1 MPQLIER
8 LQLLGV
14 EVRHG
19 VTRNGKSK
27 GISYSWNDQK
37 FSGTSL
43 GPAYTWTGLQKH
55 KEIDYQPERDLERIN
70 LILLIPDKPLP
81 IEQLE
86 KFLQEIELKQTQF
99 TPPPE
104 DESLRPVLQYYLH
117 QQRGLS
123 NYLVEPLQRQGLGYI
138 DQQKNVVFIKRDIN
152 GEKSGALVW
161 DTHRQDNRCMEYPDN
176 SDRSQ
181 GWFHLKLGGE
191 LDSQIER
198 VFLCDS
204 PIDALSL
211 ADIDRNTHK
220 GQPPVKTMYMAVDD
234 PNSLPLELLKNVNRI
249 ALAFNNDEQGNQT
262 AQVVQKIL
270 PQAKRIEPSGRTWNE
285 ILIEAKQKEIIEQ
298 KQRSRGFSR

>member
-1 MPQLIER
+1 
-8 LQLLGV
+8 LGV

-43 GPAYTWTGLQKH
+43 GPAYTFPGLQKH
-55 KEIDYQPERDLERIN
+55 KKIDYQPERDLERIN
-70 LILLIPDKPLP
+70 LILLIPDRPLP

-99 TPPPE
+99 TPPAE
-104 DESLRPVLQYYLH
+104 DESLRPVLQNYLT
-117 QQRGLS
+117 QKRGLT

-138 DQQKNVVFIKRDIN
+138 DQQKNVVFIKRDLN

-161 DTHRQDNRCMEYPDN
+161 DTTRLDNRCMEYPEN
-176 SDRSQ
+176 SDRSK

-191 LDSQIER
+191 ADSQIER
-198 VFLCDS
+198 VILCDS
-204 PIDALSL
+204 PIEALSI
-211 ADIDRNTHK
+211 AHIDRDAHK
-220 GQPPVKTMYMAVDD
+220 GQPPVRTMYMVVDD
-234 PNSLPLELLKNVNRI
+234 PNSLPLEFLRNVSRI
-249 ALAFNNDEQGNQT
+249 ALAFNNDEQGNET
-262 AQVVQKIL
+262 AQKVQKML
-270 PQAKRIEPSGRTWNE
+270 PQAKRFEPSGLTWNE
-285 ILIEAKQKEIIEQ
+285 ILIEAKQREIEQQ